1 MRITHISLEHIKSY
15 RKATIMLG
23 AGTTAIRGHNGEGKS
38 TMIEAIGFALFDSLP
53 YHRSQF
59 VREGEKSG
67 RVIVGF
73 LSTLDGRAYEVDRRC
88 VASGGGAWS
97 ILDRELRLQVAT
109 GKDDVLA
116 FLRVHLGLD
125 TTLPLDELYESAIAV
140 QQGTFT
146 ADFLQPATARRKKF
160 DALLQVEDYRKAF
173 EQLRDTERYLH
184 DQLADLA
191 AAAARLEAQTADL
204 PAWRQ
209 ERERLRDQRAQFG
222 EQLVTLTT
230 ARAETERQREK
241 LMEAQALLTQREQA
255 RERVYGLWQMAVQQA
270 SAAKALKERAE
281 AARAVC
287 EQTRP
292 AAERHRAATMALQ
305 SAQADA
311 RVAADLRVRL
321 SRAEQASASSASAIQ
336 AAQARLGE
344 AEDAAR
350 QAADLAP
357 QVIEQ
362 TRLEAAAQQSEEARR
377 QQVKLDRDRTQV
389 AKDLQQ
395 ATTELAEA
403 QRKIVELEAQEPVAR
418 LLPARQQHLDA
429 LKAAEARQQEQRQQA
444 TTLAA
449 QRQRLEQRLHE
460 AQTNAEAASERLA
473 TTQGLVTEAATLP
486 TVMERAATLDQT
498 IANLNAAKT
507 QAETS
512 LHASQ
517 GGMCPLLQE
526 RCLNIERR
534 GAGNLE
540 DFFGEQVAELV
551 DKIYPLEEQRRDL
564 ASQVRHLTV
573 LQGQVKQLPDLEQ
586 AARSAVGLVTGQRDE
601 LATMDRQI
609 AAVEA
614 ALAEGGDLAARLA
627 MARAEHEAS
636 FVADRHCA
644 GLTALRS
651 GAINTEERVAQ
662 LTARGRA
669 IDTEIA
675 EVSSVAA
682 RLTAIQ
688 DALRDLADP
697 RKRAL
702 ALQAIAQ
709 TATTI
714 TAEITRLGQ
723 QQAEANR
730 ERDQYSAD
738 LALYADL
745 DQRIAKLQTA
755 VATTQTDYDQ
765 FLRHEQEAERVPAA
779 TKAAE
784 ASQAEADA
792 AEARYQA
799 AMAEVATAAAR
810 CDADALTRAQQRL
823 TELDAELGSITE
835 RLAQTR
841 QRDEVLEGMIRE
853 GEARAS
859 ELDVIHGR
867 QADATATST
876 LLAYGRDTIKE
887 AGPYVTRALLR
898 QISGEAHR
906 IFGEIIGD
914 RSALLTWT
922 EEYEITLT
930 QGGYTRAFAQLS
942 GGEQMSA
949 ALAVRLA
956 LLRTLTGCT
965 LAIFDEPTQNMD
977 GERRA
982 NLAEQIR
989 RIRGFEQLLVISH
1002 DDTFEEG
1009 LDAVIAVRKEGGES
1023 VIENAAIL
1031 PIFDQPSFAL
1041 PAL

>member
-15 RKATIMLG
+15 RKATIALG
-23 AGTTAIRGHNGEGKS
+23 AGTTAIRGHNGAGKS

-53 YHRSQF
+53 YNRSQF

-73 LSTLDGRAYEVDRRC
+73 LSTVDGRAYEVDRRC

-146 ADFLQPATARRKKF
+146 ADFLQAATARRKKF

-173 EQLRDTERYLH
+173 EQLRETERYLR

-209 ERERLRDQRAQFG
+209 ERTLLRDQRAQIG
-222 EQLVTLTT
+222 EHLAALTNE
-230 ARAETERQREK
+230 RAETERQRAQ
-241 LMEAQALLTQREQA
+241 LVDAQALLTQCEQA
-255 RERVYGLWQMAVQQA
+255 RERVHGLWQMAVHQA
-270 SAAKALKERAE
+270 TAATTLRERAE

-292 AAERHRAATMALQ
+292 AAERHRAATTALRR
-305 SAQADA
+305 AQADA
-311 RVAADLRVRL
+311 QVAADLRVRL
-321 SRAEQASASSASAIQ
+321 SRAEQASASAARAIA
-336 AAQARLGE
+336 AAQTRLRQ

-362 TRLEAAAQQSEEARR
+362 AQLEAAAQQAEEARR
-377 QQVKLDRDRTQV
+377 QFVKLDRDRAQA

-395 ATTELAEA
+395 AATELADA
-403 QRKIVELEAQEPVAR
+403 QRKIAELEAQEPVAR
-418 LLPARQQHLDA
+418 LLPARQQHLDT

-460 AQTNAEAASERLA
+460 TQTNAEAASARYAA
-473 TTQGLVTEAATLP
+473 TQALVAEAATLP
-486 TVMERAATLDQT
+486 ATMARAAELDQA

-517 GGMCPLLQE
+517 GGMCPLLNE

-540 DFFGEQVAELV
+540 EYFGEQVANLV
-551 DKIYPLEEQRRDL
+551 DQVYPLEQQRREL
-564 ASQVRHLTV
+564 ATQVRHLTV
-573 LQGQVKQLPDLEQ
+573 LQGQVKQLPDLER
-586 AARSAVGLVTGQRDE
+586 AARSAAELVGGQRDE
-601 LATMDRQI
+601 LATVDRQI

-614 ALAEGGDLAARLA
+614 ALAESGDLAARLA
-627 MARAEHEAS
+627 TARAEHEAS

-651 GAINTEERVAQ
+651 GAVNAGERVAQ
-662 LTARGRA
+662 LTARGQA
-669 IDTEIA
+669 IDTEITK
-675 EVSSVAA
+675 VSAVAS

-688 DALRDLADP
+688 DALRDLGDP
-697 RKRAL
+697 RNRASQ
-702 ALQAIAQ
+702 LQAIAQ
-709 TATTI
+709 TAAAIAT
-714 TAEITRLGQ
+714 EIAQFDQ
-723 QQAEANR
+723 QQLEANR
-730 ERDQYSAD
+730 ERDLCSAD
-738 LALYADL
+738 LAPYADL
-745 DQRIAKLQTA
+745 DQRIATIQA
-755 VATTQTDYDQ
+755 EVATTQAGHDEY
-765 FLRHEQEAERVPAA
+765 LRNEQEAERVPAA
-779 TKAAE
+779 IQAAE
-784 ASQAEADA
+784 AARTAADE

-799 AMAEVATAAAR
+799 ATAEVAAAAAR
-810 CDADALTRAQQRL
+810 CDADALTRAQQHL
-823 TELDAELGSITE
+823 TAIDAELGTVTE
-835 RLAQTR
+835 RLAQAR
-841 QRDEVLEGMIRE
+841 LRDTALDALIRE
-853 GEARAS
+853 GEERAS
-859 ELDVIHGR
+859 ELALIHER
-867 QADATATST
+867 QADATATSS

-914 RSALLTWT
+914 RSALLNWT

-1023 VIENAAIL
+1023 VIENAAAL
-1031 PIFDQPSFAL
+1031 PVFEQPSFAL